1 MTIGAWQIIIFSL
14 VIALYVGLAY
24 FSIYICKKNRFLKK
38 HINKKNAL
46 IGSIAYI
53 AFVSLIFNQ
62 TVAYGV
68 GSFILPFFF
77 AFIISLFR
85 NKFKKIFDEDFYR
98 MLSGLLFLSAIAL
111 LFQQSLTFFICRI
124 TIKQVGVL
132 IIHIQNCQ
140 AVC

>member
-1 MTIGAWQIIIFSL
+1 MTIGVWQLIIFVL

-24 FSIYICKKNRFLKK
+24 FSIFICKKNNFLKK

-53 AFVSLIFNQ
+53 AYVSLIFNQ
-62 TVAYGV
+62 TDAFGV

-77 AFIISLFR
+77 AFIINLFR

-98 MLSGLLFLSAIAL
+98 MLSGLLFLSAITL
-111 LFQQSLTFFICRI
+111 LFQIGS
-124 TIKQVGVL
+124 
-132 IIHIQNCQ
+132 
-140 AVC
+140 